1 MVYNTISSRN
11 YLWWVRT
18 ICSQVYEPV
27 RTMLFASYNPLAAC
41 AEYSDGKDLYWGC
54 LACGCL
60 GGGLEGW
67 GRMQGTVLWTL
78 YREIGFLSV
87 SGVPCVLDASWRSFH
102 GSGFV
107 RESSIITFS
116 SLFHD
121 CITFWGI
128 EPSCISVVEILKIT
142 WTASV
147 DPLELTAGGRGHG
160 PSAAIGHFVRSLP
173 TVSGTRIYI
182 SVRKSSLL
190 DQLLS

>member
-1 MVYNTISSRN
+1 MRRIQRWKGLILRVPG
-11 YLWWVRT
+11 LWVFGRRVR
-18 ICSQVYEPV
+18 
-27 RTMLFASYNPLAAC
+27 
-41 AEYSDGKDLYWGC
+41 
-54 LACGCL
+54 
-60 GGGLEGW
+60 GL

-107 RESSIITFS
+107 REGSISTLC

-121 CITFWGI
+121 CITFWDI

-142 WTASV
+142 RTASV
-147 DPLELTAGGRGHG
+147 DPLELTAGRRGHG
-160 PSAAIGHFVRSLP
+160 PPAAIGHFVRSLP
-173 TVSGTRIYI
+173 AVSGTRIFI

-190 DQLLS
+190 DHLLS